1 MPASIG
7 LAELKDLL
15 DGRRVPSWEWS
26 GLSAATAAH
35 CPQQSMPTPRDVARR
50 SFRRHLSLAKY
61 EDVRARLSNE
71 PLLRTAGDR
80 AGLIANPSAG
90 MGHAAGAG
98 TRKPTSRL

>member
-1 MPASIG
+1 MGMERSLGRDSRALPPAVH
-7 LAELKDLL
+7 ADAT
-15 DGRRVPSWEWS
+15 RRGS
-26 GLSAATAAH
+26 T
-35 CPQQSMPTPRDVARR
+35 Q
-50 SFRRHLSLAKY
+50 FRRHLSLAKY